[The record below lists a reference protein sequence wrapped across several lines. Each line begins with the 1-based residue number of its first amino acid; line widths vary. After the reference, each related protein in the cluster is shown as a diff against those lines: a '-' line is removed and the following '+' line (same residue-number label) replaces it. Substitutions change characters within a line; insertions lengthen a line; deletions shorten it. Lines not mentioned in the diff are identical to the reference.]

1 MGNILIEK
9 ANQSGLQTF
18 IASVEQQLDEVVVNG
33 SDQELFISS
42 YLQGHF
48 AVMAGQ
54 SQVQNMT
61 EISQLD
67 GLMQTSL
74 DQAFNNNE
82 LEAEDQN
89 QVKTLWK
96 SFFS

>member
-1 MGNILIEK
+1 MS
-9 ANQSGLQTF
+9 QSELQAF
-18 IASVEQQLDEVVVNG
+18 IANVEQQLDEVVVNG

-48 AVMAGQ
+48 AVMAGL

-61 EISQLD
+61 KISQLD

-74 DQAFNNNE
+74 EQAFSNKE

-89 QVKTLWK
+89 QVQTLWK